1 MQVENRFLDDLA
13 RVANGAIGTLSGMR
27 EEIEAL
33 VRQRV
38 ERFLSDMDLVTRE
51 EFEAVKD
58 VAAKARTEQETLEAR
73 VIALETTLAAL
84 TKPAAET
91 AKKTRK
97 PKATPES
104 SEPTAPN
111 SANE

>member
-38 ERFLSDMDLVTRE
+38 ERFLADMDLVTRE
-51 EFEAVKD
+51 EFEVVKD
-58 VAAKARTEQETLEAR
+58 VAAKARTEQEALETRVATLEA
-73 VIALETTLAAL
+73 ALATLA
-84 TKPAAET
+84 KPAVAKAKQARKTKT
-91 AKKTRK
+91 A
-97 PKATPES
+97 PES
-104 SEPTAPN
+104 SKPAAPN
-111 SANE
+111 SAEE

>member
-38 ERFLSDMDLVTRE
+38 ERFLADMDLVTRE
-51 EFEAVKD
+51 EFEVVKD
-58 VAAKARTEQETLEAR
+58 VAAKARTEQEALETRVATLEA
-73 VIALETTLAAL
+73 ALATLAIPAVAKAKQARK
-84 TKPAAET
+84 TKT
-91 AKKTRK
+91 A
-97 PKATPES
+97 PES
-104 SEPTAPN
+104 SKPAAPN
-111 SANE
+111 SAEK

>member
-38 ERFLSDMDLVTRE
+38 ERFLADMDLVTRE

-58 VAAKARTEQETLEAR
+58 VAAKARTEQEALETRVATLEA
-73 VIALETTLAAL
+73 ALATL
-84 TKPAAET
+84 TKPAT
-91 AKKTRK
+91 AKAKSARKSKT
-97 PKATPES
+97 APES
-104 SEPTAPN
+104 SKPTATD
-111 SANE
+111 SAEE